1 MIKKVA
7 IITNGGDCPGLNAV
21 IRAIVKTAENN
32 GVECYGYIEGYRGLY
47 ENNYIKLDSNGSA
60 SGLLHRGGTII
71 GASNSTNLFNL
82 KVEENGQ
89 TIYKDVSDICVE
101 NVKKA
106 GFDCIFTLGGDGT
119 QKSARDFSLK
129 GLNIIGVPKTIDN
142 DVAHCEMTFGYNTA
156 VSVATEALDRLHST
170 AESHHRVMV
179 LEVMGRYAGW
189 IALESAIAGGADVA
203 LIPEIPYDINKV
215 VEKINARKKSGKKFS
230 IVVVSEGAKPK
241 DGELTIKKTLNDGSG
256 LDNVR
261 LGGIGDKLA
270 NDIEELT
277 GMTSRN
283 TTLGYVQRGG
293 TPTSYDRI
301 LSTKYGY
308 KAMELALEEKF
319 NVLVTLKDGKLG
331 YVALEDVVGNNKE
344 IGARSGGT
352 ESTNIKNIKMN
363 DDLIKV
369 ARNLGIC
376 LGD

>member
-1 MIKKVA
+1 MLKKVA

-21 IRAIVKTAENN
+21 IRAIVKTAETN
-32 GVECYGYIEGYRGLY
+32 GIECYGYIEGYRGLY
-47 ENNYIKLDSNGSA
+47 ENNYIKLESNKSA

-82 KVEENGQ
+82 KLEENGR
-89 TIYKDVSDICVE
+89 TVYKDVSDICVE
-101 NVKKA
+101 NAKKA

-119 QKSARDFSLK
+119 QKSARDFSTK

-142 DVAHCEMTFGYNTA
+142 DVAHCEVTFGYNTA
-156 VSVATEALDRLHST
+156 VSVAAEALDRLHST

-203 LIPEIPYDINKV
+203 LIPEIPYDINSV
-215 VEKINARKKSGKKFS
+215 AEKINKRKKEGKNFS

-241 DGELTIKKTLNDGSG
+241 DGEMIVKKTLDDGKG
-256 LDNVR
+256 LDNIR
-261 LGGIGDKLA
+261 LGGIGERLA
-270 NDIEELT
+270 EEIEAKT
-277 GMTSRN
+277 GMASRN

-293 TPTSYDRI
+293 TPTAYDRV
-301 LSTKYGY
+301 LSSKYGY
-308 KAMELALEEKF
+308 KAMELALEGKF

-331 YVALEDVVGNNKE
+331 YVSLEDVVGNNKE

-352 ESTNIKNIKMN
+352 ETTNIKKIKME